1 MEKFKLGTDARCALG
16 GTAGV
21 AVACKIP
28 ILASRVRLPGS
39 APFCIFFFPIMGSV
53 RSLLF
58 MVVRSCRTFYIA
70 MVKPLISCFPILLL
84 THLYA
89 AESQEVSKIPISFKD
104 VQPKVGY

>member
-1 MEKFKLGTDARCALG
+1 MCIRWHCWCSGSMQDSHSCE
-16 GTAGV
+16 
-21 AVACKIP
+21 
-28 ILASRVRLPGS
+28 PGS
-39 APFCIFFFPIMGSV
+39 TPGQRTFLYFFFPIMGSV